1 MKHFSPVTHLRSL
14 VFLLAAGLLLLSGC
28 GVETP
33 TGPGPSSP
41 GSPKSISVVNAPGAN
56 PAAPTDDL
64 AALSDEFDNAAT
76 LRRWQDHAVVEGWPS
91 MTDRVDIN
99 TTAPGHLYLVPRTST
114 WFEDYHGVYLFKTVT
129 GDFDVTTRIQATGK
143 TTDLPQRTF
152 SLTGLMVRAP
162 RNVTPETWTP
172 GGENWV
178 FITTGYGDNAPGRA
192 GKPQIETKTTQNSR
206 SHLTLIRSQSGWV
219 YLRVVR
225 VSSAFLMLYSFDGQ
239 EWYLSQRFTRPDMPA
254 TVQVGLNAYTNWE
267 SMPGDA
273 GTANLEGVPNPAF
286 PADLVVHSDYVHFQR
301 PRIDTSGV
309 ARANLGTLS
318 NDDWRALLGLSH

>member
-1 MKHFSPVTHLRSL
+1 MRLSLIHHPRSIL
-14 VFLLAAGLLLLSGC
+14 LLLAASLLVLTGC
-28 GVETP
+28 GTETP
-33 TGPGPSSP
+33 TPLGPLGPGTPRA
-41 GSPKSISVVNAPGAN
+41 ISVASGPGA
-56 PAAPTDDL
+56 AAPASDDL
-64 AALSDEFDNAAT
+64 AALSDDFDNAT
-76 LRRWQDHAVVEGWPS
+76 SLRRWQDHAVVEGWPS
-91 MTDRVDIN
+91 MTEQADVN
-99 TTAPGHLYLVPRTST
+99 TTAPGQLYLVPRTCT

-162 RNVTPETWTP
+162 RAVTPQTWKP

-192 GKPQIETKTTQNSR
+192 GRPQIETKTTQNSK

-225 VSSAFLMLYSFDGQ
+225 VDTAFLMLYSFDGQ
-239 EWYLSQRFTRPDMPA
+239 EWYLSQRFTRPDLPK

-267 SMPGDA
+267 SIPADV
-273 GTANLEGVPNPAF
+273 GTANLEGVPNPTF

-301 PRIDTSGV
+301 PRIDPSGL
-309 ARANLGTLS
+309 AQANLSTLS
-318 NDDWRALLGLSH
+318 NDGWLKLLGIK